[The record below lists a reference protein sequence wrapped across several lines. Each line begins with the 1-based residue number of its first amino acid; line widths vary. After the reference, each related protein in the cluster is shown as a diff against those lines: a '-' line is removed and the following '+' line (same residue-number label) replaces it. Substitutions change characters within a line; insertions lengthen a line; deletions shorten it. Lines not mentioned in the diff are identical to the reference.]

1 MAAVFLSAKL
11 IYRRM
16 DLLNVAAISALV
28 ILAARPSE
36 ITDASF
42 LLSFSAV
49 ATIGAIAV
57 PCIARSSEPYR
68 LALDHL
74 SDVTRDVSHA
84 PRVIQFRLEMRAAA
98 AWISARLPRFAA
110 PFGSGL
116 LVRPFRAAAL
126 FLGDH
131 FHFRHPSARNASSA
145 CLLFS
150 SRRPGRT
157 IRQCS
162 SAFADGISCSRLG
175 SSRWPLL
182 SCLTRL
188 RVGLQSF
195 WDSSSRCSTQPCDGS
210 QAGTARATAF
220 RGRPSLS
227 WRSLSGSRLRYPRP
241 FACVGDSGGHRAPR
255 SRWWPLL
262 SSSQR
267 IRFRRVSRPSAW
279 N

>member
-1 MAAVFLSAKL
+1 
-11 IYRRM
+11 M
-16 DLLNVAAISALV
+16 DLINVAAVSALV

-49 ATIGAIAV
+49 ATIGAIAI

-98 AWISARLPRFAA
+98 HWISARLPRFAA

-116 LVRPFRAAAL
+116 LVRPFRAALL

-131 FHFRHPSARNASSA
+131 FHFRHSSARDASSA
-145 CLLFS
+145 GLLFS
-150 SRRPGRT
+150 SRHAGRT
-157 IRQCS
+157 IRERSC
-162 SAFADGISCSRLG
+162 AFADGIGC
-175 SSRWPLL
+175 PD
-182 SCLTRL
+182 
-188 RVGLQSF
+188 RVPHACRFPRVSPACGMACETF
-195 WDSSSRCSTQPCDGS
+195 WDSSSSMLDAAVRWFAGWHGASYRIPGPSDCSHGRLCRIRDRVIRGHSDAIGS
-210 QAGTARATAF
+210 
-220 RGRPSLS
+220 
-227 WRSLSGSRLRYPRP
+227 
-241 FACVGDSGGHRAPR
+241 SGGCRAPR
-255 SRWWPLL
+255 LRWWPRQ
-262 SSSQR
+262 SSSRR
-267 IRFRRVSRPSAW
+267 IPFRRASRLSVW